1 MDEIKIKTNKKKLIF
16 LFFGSI
22 ILAFFSLWYILYP
35 SDFVNIITRRKELIY
50 IVGIIGSVVFGISSI
65 WIFFRLFDNKPGLI
79 INEQGIIDN
88 TNTGSIGL
96 IKWQDII
103 EVRHKRIMSNS
114 IMLIVVKEPQ
124 KYLQGVSILKRL
136 SLKQNINN
144 YGTPIALTSV
154 SLDCNFDELEKR
166 VNDAFSLMQKI
177 NNNFRRTN
185 TSS

>member
-1 MDEIKIKTNKKKLIF
+1 MKEINIKTNKKKLIF
-16 LFFGSI
+16 LFFMSFV
-22 ILAFFSLWYILYP
+22 LAFFSFWYILYP
-35 SDFVNIITRRKELIY
+35 SDFVNIITRRKELIF
-50 IVGIIGSVVFGISSI
+50 IAGVIGSVIFGVSSI

-96 IKWQDII
+96 IKWDDII

-114 IMLIVVKEPQ
+114 LMLIVVKDPQ
-124 KYLQGVSILKRL
+124 KYLQKVSVFKRL

-154 SLDCNFDELEKR
+154 SLDCNFDELER
-166 VNDAFSLMQKI
+166 IVNDAFSIIQQ
-177 NNNFRRTN
+177 NN
-185 TSS
+185 SE